1 MRLQID
7 DDDFGFDC
15 RIDMNHGIYQF
26 FFHGFHLI
34 QVLTAN
40 NKADDLL

>member
-7 DDDFGFDC
+7 DDDFDFDC
-15 RIDMNHGIYQF
+15 RIDMNHGIYQ

>member
-26 FFHGFHLI
+26 FSWVSPHSSF
-34 QVLTAN
+34 N
-40 NKADDLL
+40 CK